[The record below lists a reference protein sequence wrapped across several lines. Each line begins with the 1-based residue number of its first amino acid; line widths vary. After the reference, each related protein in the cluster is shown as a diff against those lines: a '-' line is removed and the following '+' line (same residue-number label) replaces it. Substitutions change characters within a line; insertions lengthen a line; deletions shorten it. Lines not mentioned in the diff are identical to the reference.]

1 MRWYADNSELNGI
14 RGASIPD
21 ILMFGGIAIN
31 PNQANSLRLA
41 IESIKEKYGH
51 PRAPVKWNFKDL
63 KSLYKKQNLEKLYY
77 ELLQSS
83 KEWRIAIA
91 NIANDFDFS
100 IIIAVV
106 EGHSIAKQTLTGV
119 KPNLCRYAFNNGL
132 MRFALHV
139 QAEKPEFAQ
148 IILDW
153 PDRGDSK
160 PFDLEYRTAYNEGK
174 TGERDVSY
182 HSGPL
187 ANLGFEDCAAY
198 VNMHHSTLLQ
208 FADLVLGANREL
220 IECAIGKKSSGLGVD
235 FCKIIKSKYRGYPHD
250 IIGRGISLA
259 SGRSDFR
266 RDVREYVNSELT
278 IE

>member
-1 MRWYADNSELNGI
+1 MRWYADNSELNGV
-14 RGASIPD
+14 RGSSIPD
-21 ILMFGGIAIN
+21 ILLFGGIAIDLG
-31 PNQANSLRLA
+31 QVRLLREA
-41 IESIKEKYGH
+41 IESVKAKYGH
-51 PRAPVKWNFKDL
+51 FRAPVKWNFKDL
-63 KSLYKKQNLEKLYY
+63 KALYKKQKLEMLY
-77 ELLQSS
+77 EDLLQSS
-83 KEWRIAIA
+83 KSWRLEIAQLA
-91 NIANDFDFS
+91 NKFDFRV
-100 IIIAVV
+100 IVAVV
-106 EGHSIAKQTLTGV
+106 EGHSIAKKTLTGV

-139 QAEKPEFAQ
+139 QQEKPDSAQ
-148 IILDW
+148 VILDW

-187 ANLGFEDCAAY
+187 AVLGFEDCASY

-220 IECAIGKKSSGLGVD
+220 IECAIGKKGGGVGVD
-235 FCKIIKSKYRGYPHD
+235 FCKTIRSKYRGYPTH
-250 IIGRGISLA
+250 IVGRGISVA

-266 RDVREYVNSELT
+266 RVIREYVNRELST
-278 IE
+278 

>member
-1 MRWYADNSELNGI
+1 MRWYADNSELNGV

-21 ILMFGGIAIN
+21 ILLFGGIAVEVDQVR
-31 PNQANSLRLA
+31 PMREA
-41 IESIKEKYGH
+41 IESVKAKYGH

-63 KSLYKKQNLEKLYY
+63 KALYKKQKLERLYEKL
-77 ELLQSS
+77 LKSS
-83 KEWRIAIA
+83 KEWRIEIA
-91 NIANDFDFS
+91 EIASDFDFRVILS
-100 IIIAVV
+100 VV
-106 EGHSIAKQTLTGV
+106 EGHSIAKKTLTGV
-119 KPNLCRYAFNNGL
+119 KPNLSRYAFSNGL
-132 MRFALHV
+132 MRFALHA
-139 QAEKPEFAQ
+139 QDEKADSAQ
-148 IILDW
+148 VILDW

-187 ANLGFEDCAAY
+187 APLGFDDCAAY

-235 FCKIIKSKYRGYPHD
+235 FCKIIKSRYRGYPAN
-250 IIGRGISLA
+250 IVGRGISLA
-259 SGRSDFR
+259 SGRAAFR
-266 RDVREYVNSELT
+266 HDVREYVNRELST
-278 IE
+278 

>member
-1 MRWYADNSELNGI
+1 MRWYADNSELNGV

-21 ILMFGGIAIN
+21 ILLFGGIAIEVD
-31 PNQANSLRLA
+31 QVRLLREA
-41 IESIKEKYGH
+41 VESVKGKYGH

-63 KSLYKKQNLEKLYY
+63 KALYKKQRLEELYEKL
-77 ELLQSS
+77 LKSS
-83 KEWRIAIA
+83 KEWRIEIA
-91 NIANDFDFS
+91 EIANDFDFRV
-100 IIIAVV
+100 IISVV
-106 EGHSIAKQTLTGV
+106 EGHSIAKKTLVGV

-139 QAEKPEFAQ
+139 QDEKPDSAQ

-187 ANLGFEDCAAY
+187 APLGFDDCASY

-220 IECAIGKKSSGLGVD
+220 IECAIGKKRSGLGVD
-235 FCKIIKSKYRGYPHD
+235 FCKIIKTKYRGYPAH
-250 IIGRGISLA
+250 IVGRGISLA
-259 SGRSDFR
+259 SGRADFR
-266 RDVREYVNSELT
+266 HDVREYVNRELST
-278 IE
+278 

>member
-14 RGASIPD
+14 RGATIPD
-21 ILMFGGIAIN
+21 MLLFGGVAVRNDQIR
-31 PNQANSLRLA
+31 PLRDA
-41 IESIKEKYGH
+41 IESVKGKYGNT
-51 PRAPVKWNFKDL
+51 RAPVKWNFKDL
-63 KSLYKKQNLEKLYY
+63 KALYKKQQYVSLYDHLLKTSKDWRLEIAHAAANL
-77 ELLQSS
+77 
-83 KEWRIAIA
+83 
-91 NIANDFDFS
+91 DFRV
-100 IIIAVV
+100 ILAVV
-106 EGHSIAKQTLTGV
+106 EGHSIARKTLKGV
-119 KPNLCRYAFNNGL
+119 KPNLCRYAFSNGL

-139 QAEKPEFAQ
+139 QEEHTESAQ

-187 ANLGFEDCAAY
+187 APLGFEDCASY

-220 IECAIGKKSSGLGVD
+220 IECAIGKKKSGLGVD
-235 FCKIIKSKYRGYPHD
+235 FCKILRSKYRGFPSK
-250 IIGRGISLA
+250 IVGRGISIA
-259 SGRSDFR
+259 SGRAEFR
-266 RDVREYVNSELT
+266 REIRDYVSRELSL
-278 IE
+278 

>member
-1 MRWYADNSELNGI
+1 MRWYADNSELNGV

-21 ILMFGGIAIN
+21 ILLFGGIAVDVEQVR
-31 PNQANSLRLA
+31 PMREA
-41 IESIKEKYGH
+41 IESVKAKYGH

-63 KSLYKKQNLEKLYY
+63 KALYKKQKIEELYEKL
-77 ELLQSS
+77 LKSS
-83 KEWRIAIA
+83 KDWRIEIA
-91 NIANDFDFS
+91 EIANDFDFRVILS
-100 IIIAVV
+100 VV
-106 EGHSIAKQTLTGV
+106 EGHSIAKKTLKGV
-119 KPNLCRYAFNNGL
+119 KPDLARYAFSNGL

-139 QAEKPEFAQ
+139 QDEKADSAQ

-187 ANLGFEDCAAY
+187 APLGFDDCASY

-208 FADLVLGANREL
+208 FADLVVGANREL
-220 IECAIGKKSSGLGVD
+220 IECSIGKKSSGLGVD
-235 FCKIIKSKYRGYPHD
+235 FCKII
-250 IIGRGISLA
+250 
-259 SGRSDFR
+259 
-266 RDVREYVNSELT
+266 REGLNNR
-278 IE
+278 